1 MEHLLSTFETWL
13 NDRIDAR
20 TNLKTTTPLTYRT
33 EDRLE
38 QLENDAVSHEERL
51 DQLDAWQEY
60 FTRDTDVKE
69 QIKDVVDEA
78 LRSIASQG
86 RIKIYIDPE
95 K

>member
-78 LRSIASQG
+78 LRSIGNQG
-86 RIKIYIDPE
+86 RIKIYIESE

>member
-20 TNLKTTTPLTYRT
+20 TNLKTTTPLTDRT

-38 QLENDAVSHEERL
+38 QLENDAASHEERL

-69 QIKDVVDEA
+69 WIKDVVDEA